1 MIDVS
6 PSYITSQSS
15 SSSSNSDFS
24 NSSSNSSSSSNSD
37 VTYPTIPIACE
48 HTVKFQD
55 ASSLGTLPLVTAR
68 NTYKGGG
75 LVAELG
81 YDIRTARE
89 VISNLQED
97 IWINRRT
104 RLVLFELI
112 TFQPSTNL
120 FAFTRY
126 SFESLPTG
134 GITPSYRIEPISFY
148 GTGNSLGS
156 GIFIGCNVL
165 IVLILLFSIFT
176 QIREMR
182 QLRCRYFKDIWNV
195 IELAFIC
202 FTIST
207 IVIFFFK
214 SEYTRRLIEKVRANP
229 YARMSFDYVSLWTDI
244 ESFLLALVIFLATM
258 KFLRIL
264 KFNKYISIMAKSI
277 SMSKGPMLSY
287 SMVFIVVLMGFAMM
301 GHMIFGSSAY
311 MFSTFPRSLV
321 NIFEMILGKG
331 TNYHELET
339 IDRFLGPFFIFIYFF
354 SMTVFLINIFIAII
368 NDSFTEAREILEQEP
383 TEDSEM
389 ADFIRE
395 YTTAMLKEISD
406 ELRAS
411 YGKKKRYMPD
421 SHQVTS
427 YSKEVKERDFFLY

>member
-1 MIDVS
+1 
-6 PSYITSQSS
+6 
-15 SSSSNSDFS
+15 
-24 NSSSNSSSSSNSD
+24 
-37 VTYPTIPIACE
+37 
-48 HTVKFQD
+48 
-55 ASSLGTLPLVTAR
+55 
-68 NTYKGGG
+68 
-75 LVAELG
+75 
-81 YDIRTARE
+81 
-89 VISNLQED
+89 
-97 IWINRRT
+97 
-104 RLVLFELI
+104 
-112 TFQPSTNL
+112 
-120 FAFTRY
+120 
-126 SFESLPTG
+126 
-134 GITPSYRIEPISFY
+134 
-148 GTGNSLGS
+148 
-156 GIFIGCNVL
+156 
-165 IVLILLFSIFT
+165 
-176 QIREMR
+176 
-182 QLRCRYFKDIWNV
+182 
-195 IELAFIC
+195 
-202 FTIST
+202 
-207 IVIFFFK
+207 
-214 SEYTRRLIEKVRANP
+214 
-229 YARMSFDYVSLWTDI
+229 
-244 ESFLLALVIFLATM
+244 M

-264 KFNKYISIMAKSI
+264 KFNKHISIMAKSI